1 MAIDIDS
8 LQIEIEATSDEAA
21 SAIDRLSAS
30 LRRLQGNTKQT
41 GLEKTNEQI
50 KGLAKAPSILK
61 RPSLL

>member
-41 GLEKTNEQI
+41 GLEKQMS
-50 KGLAKAPSILK
+50 KLK
-61 RPSLL
+61 DWRKPPLS